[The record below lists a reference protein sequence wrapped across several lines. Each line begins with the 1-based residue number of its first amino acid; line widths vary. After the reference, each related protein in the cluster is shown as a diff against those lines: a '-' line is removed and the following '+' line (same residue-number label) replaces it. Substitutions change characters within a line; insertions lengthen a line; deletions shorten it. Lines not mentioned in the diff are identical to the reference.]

1 MPISVTKNI
10 SKPVLKVQTDAFIT
24 ENNYKPP
31 GKYSNNQQCNRSFHK
46 SNVASNDQS
55 LNRMFDSNRYTPNSS
70 QICLCFNRYPKPFC
84 TLENIK
90 CKYGR
95 QHKCSLCTKTGCGA
109 LNHNLQPRTHA
120 NLSSSTGD
128 SIDDSVLVNKII
140 NGVNSLLKA
149 RKDNV
154 EHVTTVSSGTQPQ

>member
-1 MPISVTKNI
+1 MPMSVTKNI
-10 SKPVLKVQTDAFIT
+10 SKPISKVQTDAFIT

-31 GKYSNNQQCNRSFHK
+31 GKYSNNQQRNRSFHE

-55 LNRMFDSNRYTPNSS
+55 LNRKFDSKRYTPDSS
-70 QICLCFNRYPKPFC
+70 QICLGFSRYSKPFY
-84 TLENIK
+84 TMENNK

-95 QHKCSLCTKTGCGA
+95 QHKCSLCSKLGCRA

-128 SIDDSVLVNKII
+128 SIDDSVLDLSIK
-140 NGVNSLLKA
+140 LL
-149 RKDNV
+149 
-154 EHVTTVSSGTQPQ
+154 TVLILY